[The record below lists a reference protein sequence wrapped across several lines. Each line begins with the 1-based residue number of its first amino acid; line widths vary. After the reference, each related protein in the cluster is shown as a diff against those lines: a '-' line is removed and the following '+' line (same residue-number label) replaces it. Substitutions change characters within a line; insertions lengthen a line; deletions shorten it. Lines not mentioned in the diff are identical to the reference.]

1 MTITDLTG
9 LNAPS
14 GAGCSLTLLLGGAW
28 LQRFQGLDR
37 HRPVEALPEVARTG
51 PFLPPFV
58 GMTPLAT
65 DGPGSGSGAG
75 FGRDHAEK
83 WQSGGVSR
91 TTLMVTNITSS
102 TSLNPLSTRTCTPS
116 PDPPGAGPVVEREH
130 RAADLHPSR
139 TGDASSRI
147 RPARGRSPTPSRTGH
162 KTETDHVIRLLS
174 TAPEQT
180 LIVNPLIRG
189 RSDVRRSLSAY
200 DSRVASRI
208 PSCAALSP
216 APTNKIVARA
226 PHPHQYTQ
234 ETPRSPQLNRVPFT
248 PYVIASLLRELATDA
263 RSREKQVPF
272 SRRIS
277 TVLASVARPGQL
289 ACGRPPP
296 DSRQDP
302 RPPS

>member
-1 MTITDLTG
+1 MSQIRSAS
-9 LNAPS
+9 AP
-14 GAGCSLTLLLGGAW
+14 
-28 LQRFQGLDR
+28 RVPVP
-37 HRPVEALPEVARTG
+37 RPRSSSVSSVGPRRRARA
-51 PFLPPFV
+51 PHHP
-58 GMTPLAT
+58 
-65 DGPGSGSGAG
+65 
-75 FGRDHAEK
+75 R
-83 WQSGGVSR
+83 
-91 TTLMVTNITSS
+91 
-102 TSLNPLSTRTCTPS
+102 
-116 PDPPGAGPVVEREH
+116 
-130 RAADLHPSR
+130 PSR
-139 TGDASSRI
+139 TGHAPSRI

-200 DSRVASRI
+200 DSRAASRI
-208 PSCAALSP
+208 PSCAAP

-234 ETPRSPQLNRVPFT
+234 ETPRSSQLDRVPFT
-248 PYVIASLLRELATDA
+248 PYVIASLREPVTDT
-263 RSREKQVPF
+263 RSQHEQVPF

>member
-1 MTITDLTG
+1 M
-9 LNAPS
+9 
-14 GAGCSLTLLLGGAW
+14 
-28 LQRFQGLDR
+28 
-37 HRPVEALPEVARTG
+37 VAT
-51 PFLPPFV
+51 F
-58 GMTPLAT
+58 
-65 DGPGSGSGAG
+65 
-75 FGRDHAEK
+75 
-83 WQSGGVSR
+83 
-91 TTLMVTNITSS
+91 
-102 TSLNPLSTRTCTPS
+102 
-116 PDPPGAGPVVEREH
+116 PGAGSPPALRSPSGRWLEHPISTTFRWYDATRHRRPQRRIRRRLWTRPCGKVAVRRGVPHHIGGDQCHRFGHPQPREYPSHAPAPHRSPRWVPVVEREH

-189 RSDVRRSLSAY
+189 RLDSRRDPSAY
-200 DSRVASRI
+200 DSRAASRI
-208 PSCAALSP
+208 PSCAAP

-234 ETPRSPQLNRVPFT
+234 ETPRSPQLDRVPFT
-248 PYVIASLLRELATDA
+248 PYVIASLREPVTDT
-263 RSREKQVPF
+263 RSQHEQVPF

-277 TVLASVARPGQL
+277 TVLASVARPGQR

>member
-1 MTITDLTG
+1 M
-9 LNAPS
+9 
-14 GAGCSLTLLLGGAW
+14 AG
-28 LQRFQGLDR
+28 
-37 HRPVEALPEVARTG
+37 TG

-91 TTLMVTNITSS
+91 TTLMVINVTDSVSLSPASTRPTPPLLIGLLGGSPSSS
-102 TSLNPLSTRTCTPS
+102 TSTAPPTPVPHRTRTFPYPT
-116 PDPPGAGPVVEREH
+116 
-130 RAADLHPSR
+130 
-139 TGDASSRI
+139 
-147 RPARGRSPTPSRTGH
+147 ARGRSPTPSRTGH

-200 DSRVASRI
+200 DSRAASRI
-208 PSCAALSP
+208 PSCAAP
-216 APTNKIVARA
+216 APTNKIVARDSR
-226 PHPHQYTQ
+226 PHQYTQ
-234 ETPRSPQLNRVPFT
+234 ETPRSPQLDRVPFT
-248 PYVIASLLRELATDA
+248 PYVIASLREPVTDT
-263 RSREKQVPF
+263 RSQHEQVPF

-277 TVLASVARPGQL
+277 TVLTSVARPGQL

>member
-1 MTITDLTG
+1 MSQIRSSS
-9 LNAPS
+9 APRVPVPRPRS
-14 GAGCSLTLLLGGAW
+14 SSVSSVGPRRRARAPRRGPPPVP
-28 LQRFQGLDR
+28 
-37 HRPVEALPEVARTG
+37 HR
-51 PFLPPFV
+51 
-58 GMTPLAT
+58 
-65 DGPGSGSGAG
+65 
-75 FGRDHAEK
+75 
-83 WQSGGVSR
+83 
-91 TTLMVTNITSS
+91 
-102 TSLNPLSTRTCTPS
+102 TRTFPYPT
-116 PDPPGAGPVVEREH
+116 
-130 RAADLHPSR
+130 
-139 TGDASSRI
+139 
-147 RPARGRSPTPSRTGH
+147 ARGRSPTPSRTGH

-200 DSRVASRI
+200 DSRAASRI

-216 APTNKIVARA
+216 APTNKIVARDS
-226 PHPHQYTQ
+226 HPHQYTQ
-234 ETPRSPQLNRVPFT
+234 ETPRSPQLDRVPFT